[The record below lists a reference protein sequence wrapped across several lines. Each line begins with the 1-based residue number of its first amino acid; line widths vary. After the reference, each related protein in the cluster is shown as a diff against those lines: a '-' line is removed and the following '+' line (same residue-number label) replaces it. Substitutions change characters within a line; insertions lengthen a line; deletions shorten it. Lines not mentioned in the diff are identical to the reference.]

1 MTASAFILVLVLWPL
16 VAFAGGLAFSPL
28 VGLVAL
34 ALMPAA
40 RGIRFQPYM
49 AVLAVFFLYAA
60 ASALWSPSAR
70 EIVDIDL
77 AAGDFNVRSEVL
89 RIGLLV
95 LALGVV
101 CAAGLRLDK
110 DAVSRINLIALVAF
124 SVQWVSVL
132 LLALFEQQA
141 LQLTA
146 PLMSSPGEGVQN
158 ITRNSLIMTAAAP
171 WFFFAL
177 QEWRPGRVGQI
188 LSWVMAAGLVFAL
201 AWRGVHAGL
210 LAFLFAA
217 GFIAVMRMAPRFAPR
232 ILAGFMSLLTLSVPF
247 VFGLLSRSSDIST
260 AETSADW
267 RLGIWARSLEIV
279 AESPIYGGGV
289 RVLRSI
295 SDTIQGGAFEGDL
308 VVPNHAHNMFV
319 QLWAEFGAAGAI
331 LLAIIIFMAGWR
343 LPVAH
348 RMGTPGLML
357 AGVIGAV
364 VAISAVTYDL
374 WNDWWWAVSG
384 MLVIL
389 SSISVP
395 WKRGRAKRRLA
406 VQPDI
411 PRERAPV
418 ALSHHLANNFN
429 LLRLFFAASVAIYHI
444 VYLGGVA
451 PGLTEPDGAL
461 AVLASLGVHGFF
473 ILSGYLVYASCVNA
487 PSLWSYA
494 VRRMRRLYPA
504 YAVVILASVAGAL
517 VFSAEARANQYE
529 VLEYLGWNLVFLN
542 FMEPNLPGLFGDAPI
557 SAVNGALWT
566 LKIEVMFYAV
576 LPLLAWALMKAGK
589 YKWAVAAGV
598 YAASE
603 LWRLAFTGVGG
614 AIAGP
619 WAETLSYQLPGQ
631 MRFFICGIMLYWIRD
646 KRSWM
651 LNSAPFG
658 VALLAASIWLP
669 EYELLRPLALSSVV
683 IWIGLVVPRLFS
695 VTRYGEISYGLYIV
709 HFPIAQAL
717 VSVGGAANAPWFYLY
732 AAVTMSVAAAVCLW
746 WLVERPMLHS
756 NSAYRMTS
764 KDVGNILQLFQYRRK
779 PTAVP
784 SEPREAKMLREGA

>member
-1 MTASAFILVLVLWPL
+1 MRADVRPREARHHAELLEFGEHRVSLHRAADELVLHQLCRDGVVLVL
-16 VAFAGGLAFSPL
+16 
-28 VGLVAL
+28 GLVL
-34 ALMPAA
+34 DL
-40 RGIRFQPYM
+40 G
-49 AVLAVFFLYAA
+49 VDLD
-60 ASALWSPSAR
+60 R
-70 EIVDIDL
+70 ETEIDIETEN
-77 AAGDFNVRSEVL
+77 GSEVE
-89 RIGLLV
+89 IDSAHV
-95 LALGVV
+95 
-101 CAAGLRLDK
+101 
-110 DAVSRINLIALVAF
+110 
-124 SVQWVSVL
+124 
-132 LLALFEQQA
+132 
-141 LQLTA
+141 
-146 PLMSSPGEGVQN
+146 
-158 ITRNSLIMTAAAP
+158 
-171 WFFFAL
+171 
-177 QEWRPGRVGQI
+177 
-188 LSWVMAAGLVFAL
+188 
-201 AWRGVHAGL
+201 RG
-210 LAFLFAA
+210 
-217 GFIAVMRMAPRFAPR
+217 
-232 ILAGFMSLLTLSVPF
+232 T
-247 VFGLLSRSSDIST
+247 
-260 AETSADW
+260 
-267 RLGIWARSLEIV
+267 
-279 AESPIYGGGV
+279 
-289 RVLRSI
+289 
-295 SDTIQGGAFEGDL
+295 FEGDL

-319 QLWAEFGAAGAI
+319 QLWAEFGATGAI
-331 LLAIIIFMAGWR
+331 LLAIIIIMAGWR

-348 RMGTPGLML
+348 KMGTPGQML

-364 VAISAVTYDL
+364 AAISAVTYDL
-374 WNDWWWAVSG
+374 WNDWWWAVCG

-395 WKRGRAKRRLA
+395 WKRARAQRKPA

-411 PRERAPV
+411 PKERAPV
-418 ALSHHLANNFN
+418 ALSHSLANNFN
-429 LLRLFFAASVAIYHI
+429 LLRLFFAGSVAIYHI

-451 PGLTEPDGAL
+451 PELTEPDGAL

-473 ILSGYLVYASCVNA
+473 ILSGYLVYASCVNT

-517 VFSAEARANQYE
+517 IFSAEARANQYE
-529 VLEYLGWNLVFLN
+529 VLEYLGWNLIFLN

-598 YAASE
+598 YVASE
-603 LWRLAFTGVGG
+603 LWRFALTGVGG
-614 AIAGP
+614 TIAGP

-651 LNSAPFG
+651 LNAAPFG
-658 VALLAASIWLP
+658 VALLVVSIWLP
-669 EYELLRPLALSSVV
+669 ENELLRPLALSSVV
-683 IWIGLVVPRLFS
+683 IWIGLVVPRLFG

-732 AAVTMSVAAAVCLW
+732 SAVTMSIAAAVCLW

-764 KDVGNILQLFQYRRK
+764 KNVGNILQLFQYRRK

-784 SEPREAKMLREGA
+784 SEPREIAMLREGA